1 MQLTFSGQQNNG
13 RLHLA
18 AQILSALLLGAG
30 AFAAGVSAFGLSWSP
45 AAAFRGGPLQG
56 LLSVCNSIADRLGA
70 SDYIILRRFAEGAAA
85 DGGSQPQGMFL
96 SIALA
101 ALCVLAY
108 LIIRSGC
115 RWLLLIYIVPAAA
128 LMFGTNTAPG
138 IWAGLLF
145 GFALLC
151 AFAVMQVPDGGSVWL
166 LALPLLAL
174 AVTLAAG
181 LAIDQTTGISQSG
194 LQKNTQAAME
204 TLLDKR
210 FGKDPLGK
218 GDLVKLTGEDVVKL
232 RGDSG
237 DAIRQLTEGGRDET
251 ETALTITIDAGEGA
265 IQPLWLRGF
274 VGETYQGH
282 RWKDLG
288 DETYYTRRDTQY
300 WLNHQ
305 GFDGLSQISEAA
317 LVSDAEE
324 AGEPVTVTVRAAKAD
339 RSNIYIPYELM
350 GTDQELPEGTQ
361 NYGGGFL
368 RTDRRNGTREYT
380 YPALTGLSG
389 NWTDWVGRL
398 YSAPDSK
405 ELRDYYT
412 NESHYNVWCYEHY
425 TDVPDALAG
434 SLYIVEGEP
443 ADPAANHA
451 DYKQAIAFVQEYLD
465 KNFIY
470 AENFEA
476 PADGEDVIEQFLIT
490 GKGCDVHYASLAAM
504 MMRYYGIPAR
514 YVEGYLFTPVDA
526 ASAKAG
532 QAYELGF
539 SHAHAWTEIYID
551 GYGWVPM
558 EFTSA
563 WRGVMPEADLSR
575 GLESISYES
584 KNEELSETPLEEAAD
599 EETPDYGQL
608 IRRILLAAAIVLLAL
623 ILLWILIRKIR
634 QLITRMRIRRTF
646 ADPDIRKGVCAM
658 YGYMIAEGLP
668 LTQQA
673 EQIGDRAAYSLLPVY
688 ENERNAM
695 RQELEWGEHEKKR
708 MDKQNRGS
716 LSDRLYAGFSRL
728 RRK

>member
-1 MQLTFSGQQNNG
+1 
-13 RLHLA
+13 
-18 AQILSALLLGAG
+18 
-30 AFAAGVSAFGLSWSP
+30 
-45 AAAFRGGPLQG
+45 
-56 LLSVCNSIADRLGA
+56 
-70 SDYIILRRFAEGAAA
+70 
-85 DGGSQPQGMFL
+85 L
-96 SIALA
+96 SIALIL
-101 ALCVLAY
+101 LCVLAY

-232 RGDSG
+232 RGDSS

-274 VGETYQGH
+274 VGEIYQGH

-305 GFDGLSQISEAA
+305 GFDGLSQLSEAA

-324 AGEPVTVTVRAAKAD
+324 AGEPVTVTVRAVKAD
-339 RSNIYIPYELM
+339 RSNIYIPYELT

-380 YPALTGLSG
+380 YPALTGLTGS
-389 NWTDWVGRL
+389 WTDWVGRL
-398 YSAPDSK
+398 YSATDSK

-470 AENFEA
+470 SENFEA

-490 GKGCDVHYASLAAM
+490 GKGGDVHYASLATM

-514 YVEGYLFTPVDA
+514 YVEGYLFTPADA

-532 QAYELGF
+532 QAYDLGF

-599 EETPDYGQL
+599 EEAPDYEQL

-634 QLITRMRIRRTF
+634 QLVTRMRLRRSF

-673 EQIGDRAAYSLLPVY
+673 EEIGDRAAYSLLPVY

-716 LSDRLYAGFSRL
+716 LSDCLYAGFSRL